1 MPSWSQRFPEKA
13 AGNIQNKGRR
23 PVARAECP
31 GATWGRGRKD
41 FRYLRAVP
49 GGQGGQSQPPGSLW
63 RFPSLTSRYHQC
75 LTRGL
80 RGVGVCRLLPLQAW
94 HITCWVQSLHLT
106 SSAVSLICSFL
117 LGTLAHTEPA
127 SFSRAL
133 GLNSCL
139 FGSVHLGLPR
149 SDKNRPLVSQKR
161 DHGITVLRKRPR
173 PENLYGPNVILYS
186 TWLSTK

>member
-117 LGTLAHTEPA
+117 LGTLCSHRA
-127 SFSRAL
+127 SFLLQGFGSELLLVWQCAL
-133 GLNSCL
+133 GA
-139 FGSVHLGLPR
+139 P
-149 SDKNRPLVSQKR
+149 
-161 DHGITVLRKRPR
+161 
-173 PENLYGPNVILYS
+173 PE
-186 TWLSTK
+186 